1 MFDKIKI
8 RFILAKLIEYK
19 IINKRPLLK
28 KKKKKTLKSK
38 IKCYN

>member
-28 KKKKKTLKSK
+28 KKTLKSK

>member
-28 KKKKKTLKSK
+28 KKKKKKLLKAK
-38 IKCYN
+38 

>member
-28 KKKKKTLKSK
+28 KKKKKKKLLKAK
-38 IKCYN
+38 